1 MRAPPGIRL
10 PVTIPAKYHPGVRSA
25 GKLLLV
31 ACTLLAVTAPAVA
44 AQGRSV
50 LGIELGSR
58 FLLPECGAGGGT
70 VTSRACVNNDPVV
83 RTPWGADEYRVA
95 LPIAGTPSYVRGE
108 IKVITV
114 KGIVESVQ
122 IGTWGIQGQSG
133 VLAALTSQYGKPTRT
148 RQQKHPLSR
157 EPTQFADWDLA
168 DVSVKLHGS
177 IGSIDWGLID
187 VSTHRYRKLVSDHE
201 PRQPGTSAR

>member
-1 MRAPPGIRL
+1 MRYHRGVPL
-10 PVTIPAKYHPGVRSA
+10 PVIQIF
-25 GKLLLV
+25 
-31 ACTLLAVTAPAVA
+31 LLALLPVVVSPAV

-50 LGIELGSR
+50 LGIALGSR
-58 FLLPECGAGGGT
+58 FLLPQCGAGGGA

-83 RTPWGADEYRVA
+83 RKPWGADEYHVA

-108 IKVITV
+108 IKVATV

-122 IGTWGIQGQSG
+122 IGTWGIQGQG
-133 VLAALTSQYGKPTRT
+133 VVLTALTKDYGKPTRT

-168 DVSVKLHGS
+168 DVSVRFLGTT
-177 IGSIDWGLID
+177 GSIDWGLVD
-187 VSTHRYRKLVSDHE
+187 VSTHSYRKLVADHE
-201 PRQPGTSAR
+201 KRQPGSSAR